1 MSLVQVWPYGATYV
15 FQGTIVNGGVTS
27 GDHTYTIATQAG
39 SELMIMYGDVLNGD
53 AAGRAGRVDVDDGTN
68 ILAKILGNAQTIGA
82 GARRGFPVSGT
93 VGDNQ
98 APSPLIGFVSGG
110 MRVIAVV
117 SGIAVSEDTAFALV
131 ARIRGREPTVTVA
144 GPAGSTATTNT
155 NRVF

>member
-15 FQGTIVNGGVTS
+15 FQGTILNGGVTL
-27 GDHTYTIATQAG
+27 GDHTYAIATQAG
-39 SELMIMYGDVLNGD
+39 SELMLMYGDILNGD
-53 AAGRAGRVDVDDGTN
+53 AAGRAGSVDVDDGTN
-68 ILAKILGNAQTIGA
+68 ILAKLLGNAQTIGA

-98 APSPLIGFVSGG
+98 APSPLLGFISGG
-110 MRVIAVV
+110 MRILATV
-117 SGIAVSEDTAFALV
+117 SSVAISQDTAFAIV
-131 ARIRGREPTVTVA
+131 ARIRGREPTVTLT